1 MDDDVTCELDGFHD
15 ERNIVNVSS
24 SGFHLHSCISL
35 LVGSIYIV
43 VYDIGSICFW
53 INVGS
58 PILKKCWLTFSDKML
73 VQFTLLIQ

>member
-43 VYDIGSICFW
+43 VYDIGSICF
-53 INVGS
+53 
-58 PILKKCWLTFSDKML
+58 
-73 VQFTLLIQ
+73 